1 MRYRDGSGAIL
12 QLGVELGRGG
22 EGAVHELP
30 QDAGSVA
37 KVYLKPP
44 DRAQAEKLKVMA
56 GLANDRLTKLAA
68 WPLATLHDDQGN
80 VAGFTMPRVSG
91 LRPVFQVYGPKLR
104 LRHYPKADWRFLV
117 RVAENTARAFDVVQ
131 SFGHVIGDVNHGNL
145 YVATDATVRL
155 IDTDSFQV
163 SSGARTWPCTV
174 GVGTHQPPE
183 MQGLAS
189 YKDVT
194 RTPNHDAFGLAV
206 MVFQLLCMGWHP
218 FMGRYSG
225 PGEPPDIPTAIAGA
239 RYAHSRDQRRTQM
252 SPGAGALPV
261 SVLPDEVQAMF
272 EAAFSPSSAK
282 GGRPAAAEWAGAL
295 HRLGGNLSTCKTNPG
310 HAFPARAGAC
320 PWCAVE
326 AITGAPLFPVVFVAG
341 KEGAGIVFL
350 WQQVLSVRPP
360 PALRPLVE
368 PNATSVSPSPE
379 VVAERQSVVR
389 RRACTGIAAAI
400 AVSAILAYM
409 PVQHTMMPLI
419 AVTSAAAWFWNRP
432 KAVAAADAEDRLR
445 EARDGWRELEAEWK
459 AYPGPGQ
466 FIATR
471 QQLSQLKLAHDILPD
486 ERKSRLAAMMANRR
500 QSQLHH
506 HLEGFDLGSLR
517 IAGIGKSK
525 VATLI
530 SYGICSAADIREE
543 RVAPIPGFGPKTIAN
558 MVAAREACSR
568 SFRFDA
574 GRALAASEIS
584 ALDQD
589 LARQRLAIEG
599 EFEASLAK
607 LRAISAGSATRGA
620 DLEAREARLKR
631 EFAQALADV
640 TAAGRA

>member
-1 MRYRDGSGAIL
+1 MRLRDEYGAIL
-12 QLGVELGRGG
+12 QLGTELGRGG
-22 EGAVHELP
+22 EGSVHEMP

-68 WPLATLHDDQGN
+68 WPLATLHDDRGN
-80 VAGFTMPRVSG
+80 VAGFKMPRVSG

-117 RVAENTARAFDVVQ
+117 RVAENTARAFDVVH

-145 YVATDATVRL
+145 YVATDATVRF

-163 SSGARTWPCTV
+163 SQGARTWPCTV

-206 MVFQLLCMGWHP
+206 MIFQLLCMGWHP

-225 PGEPPDIPTAIAGA
+225 PGEPPDIPTAIAGS

-252 SPGAGALPV
+252 SPGAGSLPV

-272 EAAFSPSSAK
+272 EAAFRPASAK

-295 HRLGGNLSTCKTNPG
+295 HRLGGSLSTCKTNPG
-310 HAFPARAGAC
+310 HAFPASAGAC

-326 AITGAPLFPVVFVAG
+326 AVTGAPLFPVVFVAG
-341 KEGAGIVFL
+341 KEGAGIAFL

-360 PALRPLVE
+360 SVLRPLVE
-368 PNATSVSPSPE
+368 PTATSVSPSRE
-379 VVAERQSVVR
+379 VVAERQSMVR
-389 RRACTGIAAAI
+389 RRTLTGIAAA
-400 AVSAILAYM
+400 AAFSAILAYM
-409 PVQHTMMPLI
+409 PGQQTAVPLL
-419 AVTSAAAWFWNRP
+419 AVTGAAAWFWNLP
-432 KAVAAADAEDRLR
+432 KAVAAADAEERLR
-445 EARDGWRELEAEWK
+445 EAREGWRELEAEWK
-459 AYPGPGQ
+459 VFPDHGQ
-466 FIATR
+466 FLAIR
-471 QQLSQLKLAHDILPD
+471 QQLSELKLAHDCLPH

-506 HLEGFDLGSLR
+506 HLEGFDLGSMS
-517 IAGIGKSK
+517 ITGVGKSK

-530 SYGICSAADIREE
+530 SYGICSAADITEE
-543 RVAPIPGFGPKTIAN
+543 RISPIPGFGPKTIAKL
-558 MVAAREACSR
+558 VATREACGQ
-568 SFRFDA
+568 SFCFDA
-574 GRALAASEIS
+574 GRALAPSEVI

-589 LARQRLAIEG
+589 LARQRLGIEG
-599 EFEASLAK
+599 QVEAGLAK
-607 LRAISAGSATRGA
+607 LRSLFADNATRNAG
-620 DLEAREARLKR
+620 LETREAKLRCEL
-631 EFAQALADV
+631 AQALADV
-640 TAAGRA
+640 AAAGRA